1 MFDWF
6 LNPRRKSET
15 RISLGTAVYAIGDIH
30 GRLDLLSE
38 MSRRILADFATL
50 GLERLTLVFLGD
62 YIDRGPNSAGVID
75 FLLDLAAAPG
85 LCFHALKGNHEDV
98 LLQFLDDP
106 ATGSS
111 WVEHGGAETLASYG
125 VSPPRLKSDKAG
137 WVATRDK
144 LQNVL
149 PPKHLAFLMSLD
161 LCLEFG
167 DYFFV
172 HAGVRPGVGLNHQDE
187 RDMLWIRDEFL
198 TSSAKWDKIIVHG
211 HTPLEAPAITDT
223 RISLD
228 TGAYATGVLSAVRL
242 VDDKR
247 KIIQVGVDLQVHR
260 EA

>member
-1 MFDWF
+1 
-6 LNPRRKSET
+6 
-15 RISLGTAVYAIGDIH
+15 
-30 GRLDLLSE
+30 
-38 MSRRILADFATL
+38 MSD
-50 GLERLTLVFLGD
+50 
-62 YIDRGPNSAGVID
+62 IDRGPHSAGVID
-75 FLLDLAAAPG
+75 FLLDLAATPG
-85 LCFHALKGNHEDV
+85 LSFHALKGNHEDA
-98 LLQFLDDP
+98 LLQFLDEP
-106 ATGSS
+106 ATGSG

-125 VSPPRLKSDKAG
+125 VSPPRLKTDKAG

-144 LQNVL
+144 LQTAM
-149 PPKHLAFLMSLD
+149 PHKHLAFLKSLD
-161 LCLEFG
+161 LRAEFG

-172 HAGVRPGVGLNHQDE
+172 HAGVRQGVDLNQQDE

-211 HTPLEAPAITDT
+211 HTPSEAPTMTET

-242 VDDKR
+242 VDDMR